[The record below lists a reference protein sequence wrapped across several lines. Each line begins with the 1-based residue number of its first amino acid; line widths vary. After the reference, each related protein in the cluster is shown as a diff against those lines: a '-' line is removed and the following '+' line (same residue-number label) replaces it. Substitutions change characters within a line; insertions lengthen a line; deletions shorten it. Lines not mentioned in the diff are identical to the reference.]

1 MKKKVPK
8 VPKEFHR
15 GRFFATA
22 REQKIITWLREYY
35 WNTAVSD
42 SIINA
47 ILKQLETL
55 ERQRDYMKQE
65 KEDTSKEFE
74 EVVISIG
81 LLEVFYVHWR
91 ELMTELKG
99 KNA

>member
-1 MKKKVPK
+1 MPK
-8 VPKEFHR
+8 VPLEHHR
-15 GRFFATA
+15 GRFWATE
-22 REQKIITWLREYY
+22 REQRLIRWLRDYS
-35 WNTAVSD
+35 WNAAISD

-65 KEDTSKEFE
+65 KEDTGKEFE